1 MLEPKRITR
10 GRPGA
15 EGTGV
20 TRPPSDVIRLR
31 VVLLDVVPPVWRRL
45 EVPAHWTL
53 RQLHAALE
61 CVLGGTGGEIHRFR
75 VGDRLYGMTSD
86 RERPRDSRW
95 VTLAEVASLGSG
107 SFRYDLV
114 GEETWRHDVRIEL
127 VAEGRTDNQC
137 AVCLDG
143 EHAWPPES
151 ALEGDT
157 LRDGVHFLAP
167 DGAETADAYRGFDIE
182 AINLALSRLG

>member
-1 MLEPKRITR
+1 MLEPKRTTR

-15 EGTGV
+15 EGTEV

-45 EVPAHWTL
+45 EVPAQWTL
-53 RQLHAALE
+53 RQLHSALE
-61 CVLGGTGGEIHRFR
+61 CVLGESGGEIHRFR

-86 RERPRDSRW
+86 RAKPRDSRW

-107 SFRYDLV
+107 NFRYDIV
-114 GEETWRHDVRIEL
+114 GEETWRHDIRIEL
-127 VAEGRTDNQC
+127 VEAGRPDNQR

-143 EHAWPPES
+143 ERAWPPETVFDDP
-151 ALEGDT
+151 G
-157 LRDGVHFLAP
+157 LRDGAHFLAP
-167 DGAETADAYRGFDIE
+167 ETADAYGGFDID

>member
-15 EGTGV
+15 EGTEV

-31 VVLLDVVPPVWRRL
+31 VVLLDVAPPVWRRL

-61 CVLGGTGGEIHRFR
+61 CVLGWTGGETHRFR

-86 RERPRDSRW
+86 RAKPRDSRW
-95 VTLAEVASLGSG
+95 VTLAEVAALGSG
-107 SFRYDLV
+107 AFGYDLV
-114 GEETWRHDVRIEL
+114 GEETWRHDIRIEL
-127 VAEGRTDNQC
+127 LAEGHAENQR

-143 EHAWPPES
+143 ERAWPPES
-151 ALEGDT
+151 APDADEA
-157 LRDGVHFLAP
+157 RDGVHFLP
-167 DGAETADAYRGFDIE
+167 SETADAYGGFDIE
-182 AINLALSRLG
+182 AINRALSRLG